1 MVLNTEE
8 SIKWHCASKV
18 LNYFG
23 TQATRWGSTWES
35 IEVPEGQGK
44 PSKEQFDT
52 KLQEYMDE
60 FAYEVLRKARDIKL
74 KETDFL
80 FVSDF
85 PFPSDDIRDAWKTY
99 RRELR
104 NLPATATPTL
114 DEKFQLVVDWPTPPN
129 WPVNVV

>member
-8 SIKWHCASKV
+8 SIKHYCADKV
-18 LNYFG
+18 LKYFG
-23 TQATRWGSTWES
+23 TQATKWGSTWES
-35 IEVPEGQGK
+35 IEVSEGQGI
-44 PSKEQFDT
+44 PNKEQFDT
-52 KLQEYMDE
+52 KLQEYMNE
-60 FAYEVLRKARDIKL
+60 FPYEILRKERNNKL

-114 DEKFQLVVDWPTPPN
+114 GERCQLVVDWPTPPL
-129 WPVNVV
+129 WPPNVV

>member
-8 SIKWHCASKV
+8 SIKHYCADKV
-18 LNYFG
+18 LKYFG
-23 TQATRWGSTWES
+23 TQATKWGSTWES

-60 FAYEVLRKARDIKL
+60 FTYEVLRKARDIKL
-74 KETDFL
+74 KKTDFL

-85 PFPSDDIRDAWKTY
+85 PFPSDDVREAWKIY
-99 RRELR
+99 RRDLR
-104 NLPATATPTL
+104 NLPVTATPSL
-114 DEKFQLVVDWPTPPN
+114 DEKYQLVIDWPRPPI
-129 WPVNVV
+129 WPANVI

>member
-1 MVLNTEE
+1 MVLNNEGAV
-8 SIKWHCASKV
+8 KCHCAKKV
-18 LNYFG
+18 LKYFG
-23 TQATRWGSTWES
+23 TQATKWGSTWES

-44 PSKEQFDT
+44 PDKEQFDI

-60 FAYEVLRKARDIKL
+60 FPYEVLRKERNNKL

-85 PFPSDDIRDAWKTY
+85 PFPSDDIRDAWKIY

-114 DEKFQLVVDWPTPPN
+114 DERYQLVVDWPTPPL
-129 WPVNVV
+129 WPPNVV

>member
-1 MVLNTEE
+1 MVFTTEE
-8 SIKWHCASKV
+8 SIKLHCAGKV
-18 LNYFG
+18 LKYFR
-23 TQATRWGSTWES
+23 TQATKWGSTWES

-44 PSKEQFDT
+44 PGKEQFDI

-60 FAYEVLRKARDIKL
+60 FPYEVLRRARNNKL

-114 DEKFQLVVDWPTPPN
+114 DERYHLVVDWPTPPL
-129 WPVNVV
+129 WPPNVV

>member
-1 MVLNTEE
+1 MVFNTEE
-8 SIKWHCASKV
+8 SIKYHCVSKV

-60 FAYEVLRKARDIKL
+60 FPYEVLRKARDIKL

-99 RRELR
+99 RRKLR

-114 DEKFQLVVDWPTPPN
+114 DEKFQLAVDWPTPPN